1 MCIRQGAQ
9 LPELLKTYQRQT
21 LAVLAALFLLGAGG
35 AVAVATAVAGLEADQ
50 ASQPITQVRE
60 AVNTLPLE
68 PQVLALDAHRLNLF
82 RSDVTRSSD
91 TAETLLRR
99 LGVFDPAAAA
109 FLRADPLT
117 QKHLLGRLA

>member
-1 MCIRQGAQ
+1 MRFCIQLGLPLVLRLQAAWVQ

-35 AVAVATAVAGLEADQ
+35 AVAVATAVAGLEVDQ
-50 ASQPITQVRE
+50 ASKPVTQVRE

-82 RSDVTRSSD
+82 RSDITRTSD
-91 TAETLLRR
+91 TAET
-99 LGVFDPAAAA
+99 
-109 FLRADPLT
+109 
-117 QKHLLGRLA
+117 